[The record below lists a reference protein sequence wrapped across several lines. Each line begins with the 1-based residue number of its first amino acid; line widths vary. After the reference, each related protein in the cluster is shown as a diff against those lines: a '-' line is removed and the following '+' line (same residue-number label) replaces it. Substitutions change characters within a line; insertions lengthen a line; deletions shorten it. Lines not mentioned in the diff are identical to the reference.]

1 MDFWVVNFITR
12 PKVVE
17 IHIIDVVIYAVEKMA
32 EDQGFKS
39 LNFIVK
45 KRKDFFSNVDLA
57 GVDKPRWRR

>member
-1 MDFWVVNFITR
+1 MVNFITR

-17 IHIIDVVIYAVEKMA
+17 IHIVDVVIYAVEKMA

-39 LNFIVK
+39 LNYIVK

-57 GVDKPRWRR
+57 